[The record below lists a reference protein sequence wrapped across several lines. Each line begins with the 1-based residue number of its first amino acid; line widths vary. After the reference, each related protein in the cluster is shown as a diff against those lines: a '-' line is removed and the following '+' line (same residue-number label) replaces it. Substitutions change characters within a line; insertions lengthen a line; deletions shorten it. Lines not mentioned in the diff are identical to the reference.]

1 MMSLPA
7 ADGPLIEVVV
17 APGCVA
23 CGYSRELV
31 AQVRELRPDA
41 SIRITDRDDLVG
53 QSIIATPTYRVNGR
67 TVALGN
73 PELME
78 ILGWIDEGTPSGR

>member
-1 MMSLPA
+1 MSLPP

-23 CGYSRELV
+23 CGYSRGLV
-31 AQVRELRPDA
+31 AQVRELRPEA
-41 SIRITDRDDLVG
+41 NIVITDRHDLVG
-53 QSIIATPTYRVNGR
+53 ESIIATPTYRVNGR

-73 PELME
+73 PELIEM
-78 ILGWIDEGTPSGR
+78 LGWIDEGTSTGR